1 MMALMD
7 HVRKR
12 DLPPEIKCRQVI
24 CHQSAPSLYS
34 LCGSIRNF
42 GGIVHAHVL
51 NAARHSL

>member
-34 LCGSIRNF
+34 LMR
-42 GGIVHAHVL
+42 
-51 NAARHSL
+51 